1 MAKISKNY
9 DDWTSTELNTPEP
22 ITSEPVVPEPDP
34 IPTPKKRGVI
44 ALNDE
49 VMKEAKKCL
58 KEKGIRAEDVKN
70 LPPIEELCKPI
81 PHSSTIEVHSLHFDE
96 SDIPDGKPHD
106 QCLEELDTFIVKQG
120 NFNKQVQNHLL
131 ENSRAIHE
139 LKDIV
144 ERTSNDIKM
153 LCKHFQMVQTQLD
166 QLAKVQK
173 DMLVNASGDKHAYGI
188 RTRSGIATQD
198 PLYPE
203 GHPKIIEQDSQQ
215 GEDSGSPRKRKKK
228 KHKIVEEPLEP
239 AVDPN
244 SISVSDAKTESG
256 NDKNESPD
264 KEEGEEEPEKHT
276 KNTRYTKEDFIANK
290 HGKEREPW
298 VQKPMPFPGKKH
310 KSKEEEHYNKFCEWM
325 KPLFLQIP
333 LTDAIKLPPYSKYMK
348 DIVSNKRKIPNEE
361 ISTLL
366 ANYSFNGKVPK
377 KLGDPGIPTI
387 PCSIKNNYVRT
398 ALCDLGAG
406 VSVMPFSLYKRL

>member
-1 MAKISKNY
+1 MAKIKKNY
-9 DDWTSTELNTPEP
+9 DGWTSTELNTPEP
-22 ITSEPVVPEPDP
+22 ITPEPVVPEPVP
-34 IPTPKKRGVI
+34 APTTKKRGVI
-44 ALNDE
+44 TLNDE

-81 PHSSTIEVHSLHFDE
+81 PHSSNIEVHSLQFNE
-96 SDIPDGKPHD
+96 GDIPYGKPLD

-139 LKDIV
+139 LKYIV

-173 DMLVNASGDKHAYGI
+173 DMLVDASGNKHAYGI
-188 RTRSGIATQD
+188 RNRSGIATQD
-198 PLYPE
+198 SLYPE
-203 GHPKIIEQDSQQ
+203 GHPKRIEQDSQQ
-215 GEDSGSPRKRKKK
+215 GENSGSPRKRKKN
-228 KHKIVEEPLEP
+228 KHKVVEEPLEP

-244 SISVSDAKTESG
+244 SISVSDAETESG
-256 NDKNESPD
+256 NNNDAPD
-264 KEEGEEEPEKHT
+264 KEELKEEPEKHT

-310 KSKEEEHYNKFCEWM
+310 KSKEEEH
-325 KPLFLQIP
+325 
-333 LTDAIKLPPYSKYMK
+333 
-348 DIVSNKRKIPNEE
+348 
-361 ISTLL
+361 
-366 ANYSFNGKVPK
+366 
-377 KLGDPGIPTI
+377 
-387 PCSIKNNYVRT
+387 
-398 ALCDLGAG
+398 
-406 VSVMPFSLYKRL
+406 